1 MNSSISFL
9 ISAALVGN
17 LCASVFMTGII
28 FFIQI
33 VQYPLLHNISTFDF
47 SCYFKKSNYRISWIV
62 YSALVI
68 EIGFAIGLSFLPVRA
83 VMQVP
88 ILITYMLL
96 AAATLNTFLIQAP
109 MTQRLQLAFDRE
121 LLSKVMFFNGVRL
134 VTWTLRTILLCW
146 IILFL

>member
-1 MNSSISFL
+1 
-9 ISAALVGN
+9 
-17 LCASVFMTGII
+17 
-28 FFIQI
+28 
-33 VQYPLLHNISTFDF
+33 
-47 SCYFKKSNYRISWIV
+47 
-62 YSALVI
+62 
-68 EIGFAIGLSFLPVRA
+68 
-83 VMQVP
+83 MQVP